1 MRLNAGI
8 LTRKLSETKSFYK
21 ENLGF
26 KIKFENEF
34 YLLLETPNKKDTLSF
49 LLPNHPTQHPFFHKP
64 FLGEGMYL
72 TIEVDNVYKLYK
84 EIENKGVEIK
94 VDIRNEPWG
103 ERHFAITD
111 PNGIGIDIVNY
122 TQPLGS

>member
-8 LTRKLSETKSFYK
+8 LTTKLSETKSFYK

-26 KIKFENEF
+26 KIKIENEF
-34 YLLLETPNKKDTLSF
+34 YLLLKTPNEKDTLSF

-72 TIEVDNVYKLYK
+72 TIEIDNVDKLYE
-84 EIENKGVEIK
+84 EIKRKGVEIK
-94 VDIRNEPWG
+94 VDLRDEPWG
-103 ERHFAITD
+103 ERHFSIED
-111 PNGIGIDIVNY
+111 PNGIGIDIVKY
-122 TQPLGS
+122 IEPHGK